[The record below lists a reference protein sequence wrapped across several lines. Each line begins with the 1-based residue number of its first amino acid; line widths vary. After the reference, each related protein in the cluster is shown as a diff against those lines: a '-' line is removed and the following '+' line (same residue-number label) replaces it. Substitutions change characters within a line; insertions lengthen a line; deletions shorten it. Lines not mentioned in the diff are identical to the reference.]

1 MDAASDVAVP
11 ASDAAVPAS
20 DVAVPA
26 SDAAVPAS
34 DAAVPASDAAVPAS
48 SDAAVP
54 ASDAAVPASDAA
66 VPAILPIPIDLFGS
80 KKHKNLPRGELG
92 FVDSS
97 GNPVFR
103 IVRQPKSSSLSSPPP
118 PRRDTKSLLDAAG
131 DPILSIARGRVS
143 DPLPSISSSWSSFET
158 VKFRFFFLCPLKGSW
173 QIFKVDM
180 DKEKELICNVQRTR
194 NSLTR
199 TELEVLVIGES
210 CGSLGSSFKMRGFP
224 FQKSCTIYQGDSI
237 VAQTS
242 LMYKLHQIYVRRGKF
257 RLTIYPGSIDH
268 AFIVALVVIFLS
280 SGK

>member
-1 MDAASDVAVP
+1 MDTASDVAVPASDVAVP

-20 DVAVPA
+20 DVAVPT
-26 SDAAVPAS
+26 
-34 DAAVPASDAAVPAS
+34 
-48 SDAAVP
+48 
-54 ASDAAVPASDAA
+54 SDAAVPASDAA

-118 PRRDTKSLLDAAG
+118 PPPPRRDTKSLLDAAG
-131 DPILSIARGRVS
+131 DPILSIARGR
-143 DPLPSISSSWSSFET
+143 
-158 VKFRFFFLCPLKGSW
+158 KGSW
-173 QIFKVDM
+173 QIFKVDHG
-180 DKEKELICNVQRTR
+180 KEKELICNVQRTR